1 MSLRTSLYDKHIELK
16 GTMVDFAGYELPI
29 QYPSG
34 VMKEHMA
41 VREAVGIFDVSHM
54 GEAMVTGPKAPEYLD
69 KVLSN
74 RIESL
79 EPGRMR
85 YALLLNESGGTVD
98 DLLVYCHSKERY
110 MLVLNASNKDKDVA
124 HLQRFVFEGV
134 SVTDIS
140 ADISQIALQGPK
152 AVELVST
159 LMDSKDIP
167 TKYYAFTP
175 ETTVAGQSCL
185 LSRNGYTGEDG
196 VEIYGGH
203 QAIVNIYTA
212 LVEAGATPCGLGARD
227 TLRLEA
233 GMPLY
238 GHELSETLSPME
250 AGLGMFIKFDK
261 ADFVGK
267 QAQESAVIKRQ
278 RVGLRMTGRGIA
290 REACLVYAGEREV
303 GVVTSG
309 TQLPFVKFAGAM
321 AFVDAEFAALGTE
334 LEVDVRGRRV
344 AAEVV
349 VLPFY
354 KKAK

>member
-1 MSLRTSLYDKHIELK
+1 MSLRTFLYEKHLELK

-54 GEAMVTGPKAPEYLD
+54 GEAMVTGPKAAEYLD

-79 EPGRMR
+79 EAGRMR

-98 DLLVYCHSKERY
+98 DLLVYCYSKERY

-124 HLQRFVFEGV
+124 FLQRFVFDGV
-134 SVTDIS
+134 NVTDVS

-152 AVELVST
+152 AIELVST
-159 LMDSKDIP
+159 LMDPKDIP

-196 VEIYGGH
+196 VEIYGAH
-203 QAIVNIYTA
+203 QAIAAIYTA
-212 LVEAGATPCGLGARD
+212 LVEAGAVPCGLGARD

-238 GHELSETLSPME
+238 GHELSESLSPLE

-267 QAQESAVIKRQ
+267 AAQESAVVTRR

-290 REACLVYAGEREV
+290 REGCLVFAGEREV
-303 GVVTSG
+303 GVVSSG
-309 TQLPFVKFAGAM
+309 TQLPFVKYAGAM
-321 AFVDAEFAALGTE
+321 AFVAAELAEIGTE

-344 AAEVV
+344 TAEVV
-349 VLPFY
+349 ALPFY
-354 KKAK
+354 KRTK